1 MTWLPHHGEPLAAEP
16 ADAGWACW
24 RPAVDGI
31 VELGALRRREVG
43 LPTRFRAEDQ
53 VTRS

>member
-1 MTWLPHHGEPLAAEP
+1 MTWPPHRGEPLAAEP

-43 LPTRFRAEDQ
+43 LPTRFRAEGQ
-53 VTRS
+53 MSRS